1 MIILQNQGADD
12 GAQEGSTVHPAY
24 GDSVMN
30 DLTVPPGREET
41 SDGSG
46 PTPSSPFNIRLAV
59 GDPVNQLKVPWVN
72 RVQRLTLVSQS
83 QVSTKSFLGFIG
95 NPI

>member
-46 PTPSSPFNIRLAV
+46 PFRPGLA
-59 GDPVNQLKVPWVN
+59 
-72 RVQRLTLVSQS
+72 TLAEEDE
-83 QVSTKSFLGFIG
+83 G
-95 NPI
+95 